1 MSRYESHSTAVT
13 VQFWA
18 EEFSVSPD
26 VSYRR
31 NLPHIHPEGHA
42 FFITFSLL
50 HAIPYDVLEWLKK
63 ERENEL
69 RQADVTQ
76 RYSIQKKHF
85 GKYDEWLDRCEN
97 SPRWLEEPEIAAIVA
112 HEIER
117 MNGERYALIA
127 YCIMPNHVHLL
138 VERLLAVDAHH
149 HGQSAKYPLT
159 DTLRLLKGRTARACN
174 LALKREGQ
182 FWQHESYDHFVRND
196 NELGRIIAY
205 ILNNPVKAGLVK
217 EWSEWKF
224 SYISPEWGK
233 W

>member
-1 MSRYESHSTAVT
+1 MSHDI
-13 VQFWA
+13 F
-18 EEFSVSPD
+18 
-26 VSYRR
+26 YRR

-42 FFITFSLL
+42 FFVTFSLL
-50 HAIPYDVLEWLKK
+50 HAIPYDVLEQLKA
-63 ERENEL
+63 ERQNEL
-69 RQADVTQ
+69 RQADLAQ

-97 SPRWLEEPEIAAIVA
+97 SPRWLGEPEIAAIVA
-112 HEIER
+112 SEIER
-117 MNGERYALIA
+117 MNGERYTLIA

-138 VERLLAVDAHH
+138 LEGLLAADARHR
-149 HGQSAKYPLT
+149 GQSAKYPLT

-174 LALKREGQ
+174 LALKRDGQ
-182 FWQHESYDHFVRND
+182 FWQHESYDHFVRDD

-224 SYISPEWGK
+224 SYVNPEWGI